1 VPDRVLDALTAET
14 GDPLACGAMTGA
26 SHYDL
31 VVLGGGPA
39 GEKAAAQAAYW
50 GKRVAVVDRA
60 PQLGGAMAGGVVSS
74 KTMREA
80 ALYLTGFRR
89 RDVYDVGLDLTPEV
103 ATGHLRRRTDHVV
116 QMMTESAAENLR
128 RHGVDRITGRA
139 SLGIDRSVV
148 VHPSDGGAPQTV
160 TAQVVIITT
169 GSSPFHP
176 PGIPFDDP
184 DVLDSD
190 AAALLDHPLRS
201 LVVVGGGAVG
211 CEFASIFTALG
222 ADVVLVDSG
231 TRLLPFMDAEISETV
246 AEIFRG
252 VGMRVVQ
259 GAGHATAARDADGL
273 RVVLAS
279 GETLRPEKVI
289 FAAGRVGNTD
299 GLGLD
304 IAGVAIDERGR
315 IVVDEHYQTTA
326 DGIYA
331 AGDVIGPPALGSV
344 SMEQARVATCWAFDI
359 PLKRAIDSI
368 PPFGVYSVPEAA
380 MVGLTEEAANAQ
392 GISCASGRARFAANT
407 RAAISGATDGL
418 VKLVFATDDLRMLGV
433 HVVGDGATEL
443 VHLGQSVIHFGGTLE
458 YFIHTTFNLPTMS
471 EAYKYAAYDGL
482 RQVGR

>member
-1 VPDRVLDALTAET
+1 MADAT
-14 GDPLACGAMTGA
+14 
-26 SHYDL
+26 HYDL

-60 PQLGGAMAGGVVSS
+60 AQLGGAMAGGVVSS

-89 RDVYDVGLDLTPEV
+89 RDVYDVSLELTPEV
-103 ATGHLRRRTDHVV
+103 ATDHLRRRTDHVV
-116 QMMTESAAENLR
+116 QMMVDRATENMR
-128 RHGVDRITGRA
+128 RHRVDRIHGRA
-139 SLGIDRSVV
+139 ALGPDRSVV
-148 VHPSDGGAPQTV
+148 VQSDDGRAPQSI
-160 TAQVVIITT
+160 TAQVIIITT
-169 GSSPFHP
+169 GSRPFHP
-176 PGIPFDDP
+176 PTIPFDDP

-190 AAALLDHPLRS
+190 AAALLDRPLRS

-231 TRLLPFMDAEISETV
+231 PRLLPFMDAEISD
-246 AEIFRG
+246 ALAAIFRSM
-252 VGMRVVQ
+252 GMRVMQ
-259 GAGHATAARDADGL
+259 GAGRASARRGADGL
-273 RVVLAS
+273 EVELAS

-304 IAGVAIDERGR
+304 AAGVSTDERGR
-315 IVVDEHYQTTA
+315 ILVDERYRTTA

-344 SMEQARVATCWAFDI
+344 SMEQARVAACWAFDI
-359 PLKRAIDSI
+359 PLKRAVDSL
-368 PPFGVYSVPEAA
+368 PPFGVYSVPEVA
-380 MVGLTEEAANAQ
+380 MVGLTEEAATAQ
-392 GISCASGRARFAANT
+392 GISGASGRAHFEANT
-407 RAAISGATDGL
+407 RAAISGATEGM
-418 VKLVFATDDLRMLGV
+418 VKLVFARDDLTLLGV
-433 HVVGDGATEL
+433 HVLGDAATEL
-443 VHLGQSVIHFGGTLE
+443 VHLGQSVIHFGGTIE
-458 YFIHTTFNLPTMS
+458 YFIHTTFNVPTMS

-482 RQVGR
+482 AQVGR